1 MDWAAPFAASFRAVY
16 VDRSSGLETGT
27 VDGLLKGGTVSRN
40 QDTDSK
46 ESATVTVAGSFSPGA
61 RLVRLY
67 ADVTQGDEMSTVCL
81 GTFVPTVTGDS
92 FDGAATTWA
101 VDLDGR
107 LSELS
112 ADAFDGP
119 VTYPAGTPAV
129 QAAREICEAA
139 GFEVVAEPSTYTLAA
154 NRTYGLDE
162 GDSKLSAVNDLLSLA
177 GFASARCDAY
187 GRVVMASYVAPA
199 RRGVQ
204 ATMAEGAGCRF
215 ERAAS
220 RKRDESE
227 VANVVRC
234 VYETQDATVVGLAVD
249 DSPTSPYSTVARGRR
264 IVSTYR
270 YTDGST
276 QAAADAKAAA
286 LLAGMRTVVTTVEIT
301 HAYLPLALG
310 DVVALDYPSAGYSG
324 RFAIRTQ
331 EISLSDAM
339 PVAVELR
346 SFAGGD

>member
-1 MDWAAPFAASFRAVY
+1 MDWSAPFTASFRAAY
-16 VDRSSGLETGT
+16 VDRSSGRETGT
-27 VDGLLKGGTVSRN
+27 VAGLLKGGTVSRN

-67 ADVTQGDEMSTVCL
+67 ADVTQSEETSTVCL

-92 FDGAATTWA
+92 YDGAATTWQ

-107 LSELS
+107 LSELA

-139 GFEVVAEPSTYTLAA
+139 GFEVVAEPSTYTLSA

-162 GDSKLSAVNDLLSLA
+162 GDTKLSTVNDLLDLA
-177 GFASARCDAY
+177 GFASARCDVY
-187 GRVVMASYVAPA
+187 GRVVMSQYVAPA
-199 RRGVQ
+199 SRAVK
-204 ATMAEGAGCRF
+204 ATMREGAGCRF
-215 ERAAS
+215 ERATS

-249 DSPTSPYSTVARGRR
+249 SSPTSPYSTVARGRR

-270 YTDGST
+270 YTDETT
-276 QAAADAKAAA
+276 QAAADAKAAE
-286 LLAGMRTVVTTVEIT
+286 LLAGMRTVVTTVEIV
-301 HAYLPLALG
+301 HAYRPLALG

-331 EISLSDAM
+331 EIAMTDAM
-339 PVAVELR
+339 PVTVELR

>member
-1 MDWAAPFAASFRAVY
+1 MDWTSPFTASFRAVY

-27 VDGLLKGGTVSRN
+27 VAGLLKGGTVSRN

-46 ESATVTVAGSFSPGA
+46 ESATVTVAGSFSPGS

-67 ADVTQGDEMSTVCL
+67 ADVAQGAESSTVCL

-129 QAAREICEAA
+129 QAAREVCEAA

-162 GDSKLSAVNDLLSLA
+162 GDSKLSAVNDLLGLA
-177 GFASARCDAY
+177 GFSSARCDAY
-187 GRVVMASYVAPA
+187 GRVVMSAYVAPA
-199 RRGVQ
+199 SRPVKAAMR
-204 ATMAEGAGCRF
+204 EGAGCRF

-234 VYETQDATVVGLAVD
+234 IYETQDATVVGLAVD
-249 DSPTSPYSTVARGRR
+249 DSPTSPYSTVSRGRR

-301 HAYLPLALG
+301 HAYAPLALG